1 VLADDDLARG
11 QHRRDGVGVAR
22 TAWDTTTP
30 VELQR
35 NRLDLFA
42 DAELFVQLVPG
53 PDQALVERVLDRPPD
68 WVCGCLADP
77 VELRLGP
84 LRGVRHGRAR
94 ALQAGLQPVEGRA
107 LVAHR
112 RVDDLLGT
120 PPVEVRRV
128 PGL

>member
-1 VLADDDLARG
+1 
-11 QHRRDGVGVAR
+11 R
-22 TAWDTTTP
+22 TAGDTTTP

-35 NRLDLFA
+35 YRLDLLA
-42 DAELFVQLVPG
+42 DAELFVQLVLG

-68 WVCGCLADP
+68 WVCGSLADP

-94 ALQAGLQPVEGRA
+94 ALHPGLQPVEGSA

-128 PGL
+128 PGLVHRPSGG